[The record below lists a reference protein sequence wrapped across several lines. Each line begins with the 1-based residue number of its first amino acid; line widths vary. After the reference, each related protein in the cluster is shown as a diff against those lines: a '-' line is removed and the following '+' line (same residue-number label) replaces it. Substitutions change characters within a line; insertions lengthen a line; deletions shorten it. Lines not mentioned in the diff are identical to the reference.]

1 MKSHFYLPLLLAAT
15 CLSFTAPVRADDVP
29 AAVQALV
36 AKQAP
41 AIVTVRAVLKVT
53 AKGEGAQ
60 TSESRTE
67 MQGVVVDPS
76 GLVMVSSVPF
86 SPAKLVEMMGLP
98 AEASEN
104 APTITPTAFKVVF
117 ANEDKEYPAFL
128 AATDTTLGL
137 TFLRIED
144 LAGRV
149 PTAIAFGSTPAPAL
163 GDPVYALSRL
173 SKGYDYAPYYSSA
186 RVSGLLTKPRSAV
199 MLEGGIADL
208 GLPVFSQ
215 SGEAVGVLTSVAS
228 GVKPEG
234 ANEAMQMQMMMRLMG
249 GGSGGNHSSVFLVP
263 ASAVSA
269 VIAQAQTRAAALA
282 AQRAAAKPA
291 VPTVPAAK

>member
-1 MKSHFYLPLLLAAT
+1 MKSNAARLF
-15 CLSFTAPVRADDVP
+15 CILFAASCASVAGAARADDVP

-60 TSESRTE
+60 TAESRTE

-76 GLVMVSSVPF
+76 GLIMVSSVPF
-86 SPAKLVEMMGLP
+86 SPAKLMEMMGAP
-98 AEASEN
+98 PDASDT
-104 APTITPTAFKVVF
+104 APTITPTDFKVVF

-128 AATDTTLGL
+128 AATDPTLGL
-137 TFLRIED
+137 TFLRIDD
-144 LAGRV
+144 LAGRTPASV
-149 PTAIAFGSTPAPAL
+149 SFGSTPAPAL
-163 GDPVYALSRL
+163 GDSVYALSRL
-173 SKGYDYAPYYSSA
+173 SKGYDYAPFYTAA
-186 RVSGLLTKPRSAV
+186 RVSGVITKPRAAT
-199 MLEGGIADL
+199 MLDGGISDL

-215 SGEAVGVLTSVAS
+215 NGDALGVLTSVAS

-234 ANEAMQMQMMMRLMG
+234 GNEALGMQMMMRLMG
-249 GGSGGNHSSVFLVP
+249 GGGGGNHSGVFLVP
-263 ASAVSA
+263 ASAVSS
-269 VIAQAQTRAAALA
+269 VITQAQARAVTLA

-291 VPTVPAAK
+291 APAAK